1 LLHLFCP
8 AICCSYRVDFS
19 LATDIDC
26 RGRSRDNR
34 ALNVALAVFRWVIG
48 SNDFANPRDY
58 ALSMPVACEPMEF
71 VIPLSLY
78 FSLLPSFLFS
88 AFALSSYLSFLLF
101 TYSMIFSD
109 VVRRRFSRAHSRG
122 RRGRGM

>member
-34 ALNVALAVFRWVIG
+34 ALNVALAVFRWVI
-48 SNDFANPRDY
+48 APTILRIRDY

-71 VIPLSLY
+71 VIPLSPYISLALF
-78 FSLLPSFLFS
+78 FSLLSFS
-88 AFALSSYLSFLLF
+88 LSFFLLF
-101 TYSMIFSD
+101 LSLLFFFFLSFFTFYWMIFSD
-109 VVRRRFSRAHSRG
+109 VVR
-122 RRGRGM
+122 